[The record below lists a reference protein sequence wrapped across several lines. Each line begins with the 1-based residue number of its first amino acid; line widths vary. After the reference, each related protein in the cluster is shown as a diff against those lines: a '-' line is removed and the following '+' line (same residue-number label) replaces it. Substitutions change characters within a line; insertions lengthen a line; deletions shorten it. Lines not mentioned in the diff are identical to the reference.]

1 MKKNLYLYLFIF
13 SFVINFFIYMYYSG
27 QLNHNLVRVN
37 TMQYK
42 LKKAQD
48 SIKVNNEKL
57 EDANYFGLENND
69 NAIDYFVDKGFTDT
83 PALAAKIKDG
93 INTLNTNPNGN
104 PLTQNEPIDGK
115 KFLINKIKILN
126 NRWIIADF
134 SNGTAWGEVLIRYFV
149 DDKGVVT
156 YETIQTLLYAN
167 TIK

>member
-1 MKKNLYLYLFIF
+1 
-13 SFVINFFIYMYYSG
+13 MYYTG
-27 QLNHNLVRVN
+27 QLRHNEARIGS
-37 TMQYK
+37 MQTK

-48 SIKVNNEKL
+48 SLKTSGEKL
-57 EDANYFGLENND
+57 EDERYFGLEDND

-93 INTLNTNPNGN
+93 INTLNENPDGN
-104 PLTQNEPIDGK
+104 PLTQNEPINGQ

-126 NRWIIADF
+126 HRWIIADF
-134 SNGTAWGEVLIRYFV
+134 SNGTAWGEALIRYFV

>member
-27 QLNHNLVRVN
+27 QLKHNEVRV
-37 TMQYK
+37 TAMQTK

-48 SIKVNNEKL
+48 SIKINNEKL
-57 EDANYFGLENND
+57 EDEKYFDLEYND
-69 NAIDYFVDKGFTDT
+69 NAIDYYVDKGFTDT
-83 PALAAKIKDG
+83 PALVAKIKDG
-93 INTLNTNPNGN
+93 INTLNENPNGN

-134 SNGTAWGEVLIRYFV
+134 SNGTAWGDVLIRYFV